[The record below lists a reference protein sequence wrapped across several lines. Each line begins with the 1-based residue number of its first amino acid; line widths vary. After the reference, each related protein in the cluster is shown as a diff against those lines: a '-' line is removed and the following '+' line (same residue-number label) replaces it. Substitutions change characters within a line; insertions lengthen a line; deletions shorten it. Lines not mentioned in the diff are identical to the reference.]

1 MLHISKK
8 THTLHIVMHMFAW
21 DLSLLTNTKWRKEF
35 NKMVASS
42 SKGILGEMLFY
53 LLRLFRK

>member
-1 MLHISKK
+1 
-8 THTLHIVMHMFAW
+8 MFAW
-21 DLSLLTNTKWRKEF
+21 DLPLLTNTKWGKEF